1 VTLASADPLISCL
14 MVTRGDVY
22 PAAFA
27 IECFERQ
34 SYANRE
40 LVIVCDRPGSPLKYW
55 LEQRSNP
62 SIRYD
67 EVLPAPLG
75 TLRNASVA
83 AARGDLL
90 AQWDDDDLYHPVRL
104 TMQRQALGDGE
115 AVANFLHRWLLWWP
129 ARRLLAVSGRRVWEG
144 SMLVR
149 RHSLPQ
155 YPAMSQG
162 EDTHLVKALL
172 ANHSVT
178 LTDQPQAYCYIVHGK
193 NSFGANHMEM
203 LFAAASPPI
212 EHHAYDAELAR
223 LEAVFAMAAYAQS
236 LAARRLTHQKNGEII
251 Q

>member
-1 VTLASADPLISCL
+1 
-14 MVTRGDVY
+14 MVTRGGVY

-40 LVIVCDRPGSPLKYW
+40 LVVVCDVPESPLKHW
-55 LEQRSNP
+55 LEQRSHP
-62 SIRYD
+62 AIRYV
-67 EVLPAPLG
+67 EVKPAPLG

-90 AQWDDDDLYHPVRL
+90 AQWDDDDLYHPDRL
-104 TMQRQALGDGE
+104 MMQREALGDGE

-149 RHSLPQ
+149 RESLPA
-155 YPAMSQG
+155 YPAKSLG
-162 EDTHLVKALL
+162 EDTEVVEALL
-172 ANHSVT
+172 ANHTVT
-178 LTDQPQAYCYIVHGK
+178 LTDQPLAYCYVFHGA
-193 NSFGANHMEM
+193 NSFDTNHMDM

-212 EHHAYDAELAR
+212 EDQAYDAELAR
-223 LEAVFAMAAYAQS
+223 LESALPMAAYARRI
-236 LAARRLTHQKNGEII
+236 ARR
-251 Q
+251 